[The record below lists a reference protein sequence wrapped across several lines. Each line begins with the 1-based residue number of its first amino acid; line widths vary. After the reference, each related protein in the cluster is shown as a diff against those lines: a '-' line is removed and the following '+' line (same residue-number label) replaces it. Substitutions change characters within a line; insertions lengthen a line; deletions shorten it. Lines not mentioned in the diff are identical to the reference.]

1 MKQIYSRTIMVDAG
15 DANAEQELALTS
27 LFSKIIDLATEHA
40 NLIGIGNPHMG
51 DPKLGWIL
59 SRVTIE
65 ATRYPK
71 AYETFTFSTW
81 VEKWNRHFSIRAFE
95 ISDADGQPIIYARTI
110 WMVMN
115 RETRQIHPL
124 THLSLPKGIIPEK
137 TVPIPLQAKHK
148 IILPLNAVSDDKAA
162 LIATEPSAFYTFRYS
177 DIDFYRHVNTVRYVS
192 LLLNR
197 FPLKL
202 FDRAFVRR
210 FEISFLHEAACAME
224 VEIRR
229 TALHE
234 QGPDIY
240 AMTLTDNQHPEAG
253 PLLFSRIEFANRQ
266 QYAAL

>member
-1 MKQIYSRTIMVDAG
+1 MKQIYSWTATVDAG

-40 NLIGIGNPHMG
+40 NSIGIGNPHMG
-51 DPKLGWIL
+51 NPQLGWIL
-59 SRVTIE
+59 SRITIE
-65 ATRYPK
+65 AIRYPK
-71 AYETFTFSTW
+71 AYEQFAFSTW
-81 VEKWNRHFSIRAFE
+81 IEKWNRHFSVRAFE
-95 ISDADGQPIIYARTI
+95 LSDAEGRPIVYARTI

-124 THLSLPKGIIPEK
+124 THLSLPEGIIPEK
-137 TVPIPLQAKHK
+137 SVPIPLQAKHR
-148 IILPLNAVSDDKAA
+148 IILPLNATSDDKTA
-162 LIATEPSAFYTFRYS
+162 LTATEPSAFYTFRYS

-229 TALHE
+229 AALHE
-234 QGPDIY
+234 SGPDIY
-240 AMTLTDNQHPEAG
+240 AISLTDNQHPEAG
-253 PLLFSRIEFANRQ
+253 PLLFAKIEFANRKQ
-266 QYAAL
+266 NVAL